1 MAQRE
6 IRPSARAW
14 VRYSLQAV
22 GFLSV

>member
-22 GFLSV
+22 GF

>member
-22 GFLSV
+22 G